1 LKITGTEPN
10 SVTGTDSR
18 SNTVKSTAEIR
29 RDFLEFFAGKGHE
42 IVASS
47 PLVPANDPTLLFT
60 NSGMVQFKDVF
71 LGAEKRSYKRAVTAQ
86 RCVRAGGKHNDLDQV
101 GYTARH
107 HTFFEMLGNF
117 SFGDY
122 FKEDA
127 IRYAW
132 ELLTEVY
139 GLAADR
145 LWVTVYE
152 TDDEAHEIWSRQI
165 GVPAERVIR
174 IGDKPGRARYESD
187 NFWAMGDTGPCG
199 PCTEIFYDHGRGVAG
214 GPPGSAEQD
223 GDRYIEIWNLVF
235 MQFDRAADGS
245 MKPLPAPCVDTGMGL
260 ERLAAVLQHEHSNY
274 RIDLFRALIA
284 AAAELTGC
292 RDLDNAS
299 LNVIADH
306 IRASAFLITDGVL
319 PSRDGRGYVLRRII
333 RRASR
338 HGYKLGVTQPFFHRM
353 VAPLAEQ
360 MGDAYPELRQKAQL
374 IGDTLREEEERF
386 ARTLDTG
393 MGILQDVMARAK
405 GDRPS
410 QINGQID
417 GETAFLLYD
426 TYGFP
431 LDLTQDIARENAL
444 GVDLDGFAEALA
456 RQQQRGRA
464 SGKFAQ
470 QGQISSQAIKD
481 LQPTVFLG
489 YERLETKDARVAAI
503 LVNGEA
509 AERIGAGEEAILLL
523 DRTPFYAESGGQ
535 VGDTGFIDA
544 PGARFEVQDTLK
556 LAGVF
561 HGHVGTLQFGTLQ
574 PGDIVSAQVDA
585 PRRQAIVLH
594 HSATHLMHAALKQ
607 VLGSHVEQRG
617 SLVAPDHLRFDFTHP
632 RAVTPDELAEIE
644 RLVNREIRVNPAS
657 DVRVMDFDDAL
668 KTGATALFGEK
679 YGDRVRVL
687 RFGDFSVELCG
698 GTHVDRVGDI
708 GQFKIV
714 EESAIAAGIRRIVA
728 VAGEA
733 AVQRIQAMDSQLK
746 DLARVLKV
754 APDALAERLEQI
766 LERGKSLE
774 KEIDQL
780 KSKMASASG
789 DELLGRAAE
798 VNGIKV
804 LAARLDDVD
813 PKALRDTVDRL
824 KQRLGRS
831 VVVIGSAEDGKVR
844 LAAGVSEDLLTRIQ
858 AGNLVNFVAQQV
870 GGKGGGRPDFAQAGG
885 SQPENLDGALNSV
898 QGWVGEHG

>member
-1 LKITGTEPN
+1 MTE
-10 SVTGTDSR
+10 TDSAEK
-18 SNTVKSTAEIR
+18 SVKSTAEIR
-29 RDFLEFFAGKGHE
+29 QAFLDFFAGKDHE

-60 NSGMVQFKDVF
+60 NAGMVQFKDVF
-71 LGAEKRSYKRAVTAQ
+71 LGADKRSYKRAATAQ

-132 ELLTEVY
+132 ELLTDVY
-139 GLAADR
+139 GLSPER

-152 TDDEAHEIWSRQI
+152 TDDEAHDLWRNTI
-165 GVPAERVIR
+165 GVSAERVMR
-174 IGDKPGRARYESD
+174 IGDKPGGAKFDSD

-199 PCTEIFYDHGRGVAG
+199 PCTEIFYDHGPAVAG
-214 GPPGSAEQD
+214 GPPGSEDED
-223 GDRYIEIWNLVF
+223 GDRFIEIWNLVF
-235 MQFDRAADGS
+235 MQFDRTADGS
-245 MKPLPAPCVDTGMGL
+245 LKPLPAPCVDTGMGL

-274 RIDLFRALIA
+274 HIDLFQALIA
-284 AAAELTGC
+284 AAAKLTGC
-292 RDLDNAS
+292 KDRDDAS

-306 IRASAFLITDGVL
+306 IRACAFLIADGVV

-333 RRASR
+333 RRAVR
-338 HGYKLGVTQPFFHRM
+338 HGYKLGVKQPFFYRM
-353 VAPLAEQ
+353 VGPLAGQ
-360 MGDAYPELRQKAQL
+360 MGDAYPELRQKAEL
-374 IGDTLREEEERF
+374 IEGTLREEEERF

-393 MGILQDVMARAK
+393 MGILKDVMARARK
-405 GDRPS
+405 DRS
-410 QINGQID
+410 GQID

-431 LDLTQDIARENAL
+431 LDLTQDIARENDL

-456 RQQQRGRA
+456 RQQERGRA
-464 SGKFAQ
+464 SGRFAQ
-470 QGQISSQAIKD
+470 QGQISTQVIKD
-481 LQPTVFLG
+481 LQPTEFLG
-489 YERLETKDARVAAI
+489 YAQLEADEAAVAAI
-503 LVNGEA
+503 LVDGEPV
-509 AERIGAGEEAILLL
+509 AELNAGDTAVLLL

-535 VGDTGFIDA
+535 VGDTGRIRA
-544 PGARFEVQDTLK
+544 QGAEFVVQDTIK

-561 HGHVGTLQFGTLQ
+561 HGHLGELRSGRMR
-574 PGDIVSAQVDA
+574 PGDAVTARVDGE
-585 PRRQAIVLH
+585 RRQAIVLH

-607 VLGSHVEQRG
+607 VLGDHVEQRG

-632 RAVTPDELAEIE
+632 RAVTAEELAEIE
-644 RLVNREIRVNPAS
+644 RIVNREIRVNPAAE
-657 DVRVMDFDDAL
+657 VRVMDFDDAL
-668 KTGATALFGEK
+668 KTGAVALFGEK
-679 YGDRVRVL
+679 YGDRVRVM

-733 AVQRIQAMDSQLK
+733 AVQRVQAMDHQLK
-746 DLARVLKV
+746 DLSRVLKV
-754 APDALAERLEQI
+754 GPDALAERLEQV
-766 LERGKSLE
+766 LERARALE
-774 KEIDQL
+774 REVDQL
-780 KSKMASASG
+780 KSKIASASG
-789 DELLGRAAE
+789 DELLGQASD

-813 PKALRDTVDRL
+813 PKALRETVDRL
-824 KQRLGRS
+824 KQRLGSS

-844 LAAGVSEDLLTRIQ
+844 LAAGISDDLVTRIQ

-885 SQPENLDGALNSV
+885 SQPENLDGALTSV
-898 QGWVGEHG
+898 HAWVGDNS

>member
-1 LKITGTEPN
+1 MTGTQTSSKP
-10 SVTGTDSR
+10 
-18 SNTVKSTAEIR
+18 VKSTAEIR
-29 RDFLEFFAGKGHE
+29 RDFLEFFAARGHE
-42 IVASS
+42 VVASS

-60 NSGMVQFKDVF
+60 NAGMVQFKDVF
-71 LGAEKRSYKRAVTAQ
+71 LGAEKRSSKRAVTSQ

-139 GLAADR
+139 GLSPDR

-152 TDDEAHEIWSRQI
+152 TDDEAHEIWTRQV
-165 GVPAERVIR
+165 GVPGERVIR
-174 IGDKPGRARYESD
+174 IGDKPGRAQYDSD

-199 PCTEIFYDHGRGVAG
+199 PCTEIFYDHGPGVAG
-214 GPPGSAEQD
+214 GPPGSADED

-245 MKPLPAPCVDTGMGL
+245 MQPLPAPCVDTGMGL
-260 ERLAAVLQHEHSNY
+260 ERLAAVLQRQHSNY
-274 RIDLFRALIA
+274 RIDLFRALIS

-292 RDLDNAS
+292 SDPDNAS

-306 IRASAFLITDGVL
+306 IRASAFLIADGVL

-333 RRASR
+333 RRAVR
-338 HGYKLGVTQPFFHRM
+338 HGYKLGVKQPFFHRM
-353 VAPLAEQ
+353 VKPLAEQ
-360 MGDAYPELRQKAQL
+360 MGEAYPELRQKARM
-374 IGDTLREEEERF
+374 IADTLREEEERF

-393 MGILQDVMARAK
+393 MGILKDVMAQAK
-405 GDRPS
+405 ADGPS
-410 QINGQID
+410 TISGQID

-456 RQQQRGRA
+456 RQQERGRA

-470 QGQISSQAIKD
+470 QGQVSAQVIKD
-481 LQPTVFLG
+481 LEATEFLG
-489 YERLETKDARVAAI
+489 YEQLETGDARVVAI
-503 LVNGEA
+503 LVDGVPVEVLEA
-509 AERIGAGEEAILLL
+509 GDAAVLLL

-535 VGDTGFIDA
+535 VGDSGRIRGD
-544 PGARFEVQDTLK
+544 GAEFAVEDTLK
-556 LAGVF
+556 LAGAF
-561 HGHVGTLQFGTLQ
+561 HGHAGKLTAGTLK
-574 PGDIVSAQVDA
+574 PGAVVAPQVDA
-585 PRRQAIVLH
+585 ERRQAIVLH
-594 HSATHLMHAALKQ
+594 HSATHLMHAALKH
-607 VLGSHVEQRG
+607 VLGDHVEQRG

-632 RAVTPDELAEIE
+632 RAVTAEELAEIE
-644 RLVNREIRVNPAS
+644 RRVNREIRVNPPS
-657 DVRVMDFDDAL
+657 DVRVMAFDDAL

-698 GTHVDRVGDI
+698 GTHVGRVGDI

-754 APDALAERLEQI
+754 APDALADRLEQI

-774 KEIDQL
+774 KEVELL
-780 KSKMASASG
+780 KSKMAGASG
-789 DELLGRAAE
+789 DELLGGAVD

-804 LAARLDDVD
+804 LAARLDQID

-824 KQRLGRS
+824 KQRLGS
-831 VVVIGSAEDGKVR
+831 AVVVIGSADDGKVR
-844 LAAGVSEDLLTRIQ
+844 LAAGISENLLSRLQ
-858 AGNLVNFVAQQV
+858 AGNLINFVAQQV

-885 SQPENLDGALNSV
+885 SQTENLDGALASV
-898 QGWVGEHG
+898 PSWVGENS